1 LVFAWIE
8 INITGIILVYAQI
21 QRNIISITFEIRQG
35 EEEWRGRR
43 GVERRSMQ
51 GDWEEEHSGAWA
63 QGGHPL
69 GAY

>member
-51 GDWEEEHSGAWA
+51 GD
-63 QGGHPL
+63 
-69 GAY
+69 